1 MVATYLRALLR
12 ALVTVT
18 SMVDQ
23 QPTQLKLGFTRP
35 QIAMHWYLDLA
46 GLFVIISADP
56 PATDDDVSATLVD
69 LGVTPETR
77 PHVGVC
83 IPVAQLR
90 RLSSLRSDVTV
101 RAAPTAEALWRLVR
115 QGPDSNIPAT
125 LTTASFNTFLLEWEN
140 MGAPMDATIDATAIV
155 ALLAAEIPFVATPD
169 AWERI
174 DAVTRTGTITG
185 RATKN
190 LEGFLEIVSSRPQ
203 LVESMALPGLFRIDA
218 THFGLPLAARDAL
231 VASPGG
237 LIVDSFEP
245 LEVPPPSP
253 PALELSGHH
262 LADLEDLVTALCAY
276 QAQVISWDPGL
287 GRRVFALAAIDRL
300 DAWPALIVTSPS
312 HLWAWQ
318 RHLDLMGRS
327 YSLNHADADAHL
339 ITYHD
344 VLRRRNLPPAPA
356 LIFDQLSSPEAVVA
370 YPALRRLAGLRDS
383 FRVDVEG
390 DWPEDI
396 DDQLGVMEI
405 LRPVEFTTEVAMA
418 ERYPPDAYSHATEH
432 ISFYRSVRHRSDYDT
447 DPRPFRRSS
456 TQVVSLSPE
465 HLVAIDELAD
475 RLIGLPAHQALSDL
489 LEAVTAGPPHLISPK
504 VVSAAQIARSEA
516 LSGHSC
522 IVVTRSRKA
531 ITLLRS
537 LLRPIPVDV
546 AEPGAPI
553 TARRGSVTLLR
564 FERTW
569 PDMRSYD
576 HAVVLDY
583 PWSLSVLD
591 EAVGPASAPGVD
603 KVTVVHAVG
612 TLDDRMAILASR
624 RRELASVSNDNEPPT
639 IEEITYLIEPR
650 SY

>member
-1 MVATYLRALLR
+1 
-12 ALVTVT
+12 
-18 SMVDQ
+18 
-23 QPTQLKLGFTRP
+23 
-35 QIAMHWYLDLA
+35 
-46 GLFVIISADP
+46 
-56 PATDDDVSATLVD
+56 
-69 LGVTPETR
+69 
-77 PHVGVC
+77 
-83 IPVAQLR
+83 
-90 RLSSLRSDVTV
+90 
-101 RAAPTAEALWRLVR
+101 
-115 QGPDSNIPAT
+115 
-125 LTTASFNTFLLEWEN
+125 
-140 MGAPMDATIDATAIV
+140 
-155 ALLAAEIPFVATPD
+155 
-169 AWERI
+169 
-174 DAVTRTGTITG
+174 
-185 RATKN
+185 
-190 LEGFLEIVSSRPQ
+190 
-203 LVESMALPGLFRIDA
+203 
-218 THFGLPLAARDAL
+218 L

-456 TQVVSLSPE
+456 TQVVSLSP
-465 HLVAIDELAD
+465 D